1 MSFFNTAPVATPAP
15 AQGFTPPA
23 QPPAP
28 LPVQYALP
36 PAVYALPSAHNLTP
50 DPRYG
55 APAPQA
61 RAFDPHAAEAIV
73 GLIGGE
79 PVNPGSNT
87 VKLKQSPHGHYL
99 LRIINMTK
107 FNGYKIG
114 PAVAVDFEIVQSSNG
129 QQGVRSH
136 LFQLSG
142 PGEQARYRADEVT
155 NFLIACGAARETA
168 NAAFR
173 EVLANPAVLNGKT
186 IEAEVVAARNPQYND
201 AKFSRAAT

>member
-1 MSFFNTAPVATPAP
+1 MSFFNTAPVASAP
-15 AQGFTPPA
+15 IAAAFTPPA
-23 QPPAP
+23 QPAAP
-28 LPVQYALP
+28 LPVQYGASP
-36 PAVYALPSAHNLTP
+36 PAAYAPPPA
-50 DPRYG
+50 
-55 APAPQA
+55 APLQA

-114 PAVAVDFEIVQSSNG
+114 PAVAVDFEIVKSSNG
-129 QQGVRSH
+129 QEGVRSH

>member
-1 MSFFNTAPVATPAP
+1 MSFFNTAPVAPVASAP
-15 AQGFTPPA
+15 VAAPVPQYAPPPA
-23 QPPAP
+23 AYAPPPVAAP
-28 LPVQYALP
+28 
-36 PAVYALPSAHNLTP
+36 AHNLTP

-114 PAVAVDFEIVQSSNG
+114 PAVAVDFEIVKSSNG
-129 QQGVRSH
+129 QEGVRSH

>member
-1 MSFFNTAPVATPAP
+1 MSFFNTAPVASSATLVPAASPNANLPGYPVPQYAPPPVAAP
-15 AQGFTPPA
+15 AYAPPPA
-23 QPPAP
+23 AP
-28 LPVQYALP
+28 Q
-36 PAVYALPSAHNLTP
+36 
-50 DPRYG
+50 
-55 APAPQA
+55 QA